1 MKVRSKVL
9 CVAAAALLAA
19 VVPAF
24 ADLSGQATAHVRVL
38 VNPNVG
44 IAAVNPTIDAGSVQ
58 TGDFTAS
65 IDFRVDANKQEVSF
79 QVDASPL
86 FKGNDPTQT
95 IVNPIP
101 LNLTAGVLIQPINGN
116 ATGGHS
122 NMAKYTGTTGPIIQ
136 GFPTTPTEV
145 VQFSSS
151 QNNHFSQNVNVKVT
165 WTQGDP
171 ELPTGEYSGV
181 VQVTALLLP
190 E

>member
-1 MKVRSKVL
+1 M
-9 CVAAAALLAA
+9 AAVLAA

-44 IAAVNPTIDAGSVQ
+44 ITAVNTTIDAGTIQ
-58 TGDFTAS
+58 TGNFTAS
-65 IDFRVDANKQEVSF
+65 IDFKVDANLQEVSF

-86 FKGNDPTQT
+86 YKGDDPTST
-95 IVNPIP
+95 IVLPIP
-101 LNLTAGVLIQPINGN
+101 LNLSAGALIQPANGN

-122 NMAKYTGTTGPIIQ
+122 NVAAFSGGTGPIIQ
-136 GFPTTPTEV
+136 GFPTSATEV

-151 QNNHFSQNVNVKVT
+151 QNNHFSQNVNVKVV
-165 WTQGDP
+165 WNQGDP
-171 ELPTGEYSGV
+171 ELPTGEYSGI

-190 E
+190 AF